1 MKARA
6 LILFFLL
13 PLAFTSAQR
22 IGKIAPEKPPIIF
35 PANVWGGDIMFGEGG
50 FGLGTFYR
58 RNFSRNWTGFV
69 DLSFSEMKD
78 EREIE
83 YVDYYGNTFVYNKQN
98 RVFLLPL
105 NFGFQYRLF
114 SDVLTEGFRPYI
126 TVGVGPTFVMTTP
139 YEKEFFNSFGK
150 AQVHYAAG
158 GYFGIGANF
167 GLSQSSLIGINVRY
181 YYSHLFNDGV
191 ENLMGHFQ
199 KDLGGVYIS
208 LNLGLMY

>member
-13 PLAFTSAQR
+13 PLIFTSAQR
-22 IGKIAPEKPPIIF
+22 IGKIAPEKPPIVF
-35 PANVWGGDIMFGEGG
+35 PANTWGGDLMFGEGG

-58 RNFSRNWTGFV
+58 RSFSRNWAGFV

-78 EREIE
+78 EQEIE

-114 SDVLTEGFRPYI
+114 SDALTEGFRPYL
-126 TVGVGPTFVMTTP
+126 TW
-139 YEKEFFNSFGK
+139 ELD
-150 AQVHYAAG
+150 Q
-158 GYFGIGANF
+158 
-167 GLSQSSLIGINVRY
+167 LL
-181 YYSHLFNDGV
+181 L
-191 ENLMGHFQ
+191 
-199 KDLGGVYIS
+199 
-208 LNLGLMY
+208 